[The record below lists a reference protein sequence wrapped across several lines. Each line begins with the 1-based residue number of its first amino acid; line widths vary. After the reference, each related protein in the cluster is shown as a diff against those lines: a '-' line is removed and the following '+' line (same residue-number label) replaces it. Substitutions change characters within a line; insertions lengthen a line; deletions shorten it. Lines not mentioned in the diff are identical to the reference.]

1 MSREIIIPDEV
12 DREGL
17 DANKLA
23 HFFDV
28 VWARKTAKAD
38 AYLESF
44 LAFDICH
51 LRDLTGKAAENI
63 LLDVDD
69 CIAPP
74 YGPILDANLGHI
86 DDMKRA
92 GVNFGVYSNCKG
104 MERLAPLRD
113 MGIPIYSG
121 KHAKP
126 FATGFIEVC
135 RTMDFNPQKTWM
147 VDDNPLTGGG
157 AVGVLEGVAF
167 VKPIGVDPKYVPLKK
182 RAKLYLSGLFRKLGI
197 FRTLQGNRKI
207 HRLSAK
213 S

>member
-1 MSREIIIPDEV
+1 MSKEIIVPEV
-12 DREGL
+12 DREGINP
-17 DANKLA
+17 DKLR

-28 VWARKTAKAD
+28 VLRGKTADAD

-44 LAFDICH
+44 VDFDVDR
-51 LRDLTGKAAENI
+51 LRDLTGKSAENV

-69 CIAPP
+69 CLAPP
-74 YGPILDANLGHI
+74 YGPILDKNLGHI
-86 DDMKRA
+86 DNMKRA

-104 MERLAPLRD
+104 MDRLEPLREMD
-113 MGIPIYSG
+113 IPIYSG

-126 FATGFIEVC
+126 SSAGFIEVC
-135 RTMDFNPQKTWM
+135 KTMGFDPAKTWM

-167 VKPIGVDPKYVPLKK
+167 VKAIGVDPKHVSAKK
-182 RAKLYLSGLFRKLGI
+182 RVRLFLSGLFRQLAMA
-197 FRTLQGNRKI
+197 RTLQGNTKI

-213 S
+213 D

>member
-1 MSREIIIPDEV
+1 MSKEIIVPGEV

-17 DANKLA
+17 DANKLR

-28 VWARKTAKAD
+28 VLRGKTANAD
-38 AYLESF
+38 AYLEEF
-44 LAFDICH
+44 VAFDVDR
-51 LRDLTGKAAENI
+51 LRDLTGKSAQNV

-69 CIAPP
+69 CLAPP

-86 DDMKRA
+86 DNMKRG

-104 MERLAPLRD
+104 MDRLEPLRE

-126 FATGFIEVC
+126 SATGFIEVC
-135 RTMDFNPQKTWM
+135 RTMDFDPAKTWM

-167 VKPIGVDPKYVPLKK
+167 VKPIGVDPTHVSAKK
-182 RAKLYLSGLFRKLGI
+182 RVKLFLSGLFRQLAMA
-197 FRTLQGNRKI
+197 RTLQGNTKI

-213 S
+213 D